1 MEKEDL
7 DQVFNQGVSID
18 PDYYSTYSERLDMTM
33 EKWGGSNDEMMAFAR
48 KWQSHQPWLMVQ
60 ALEEQAR
67 NQTDGKDLE
76 YYRYLA
82 SPKVWPEFN
91 GAYQNYFKTYSMDDY
106 PTWILYA
113 WDVANANKLPDFLA
127 FLRAN
132 GEKDEI
138 LRYFTPYLVN
148 LVYAYRAQVIGWDHT
163 GQLYL
168 NTKEVWPEIY
178 NATLQVIKQDPDNY
192 SFLDT
197 QALTFTG
204 WGRFKSA
211 RTVFDVIGDHWIPKT
226 GTKEHFDQFK
236 RVAYHKKAPSW
247 HLCLSTADLAAER

>member
-168 NTKEVWPEIY
+168 NTKEVWPEIAPVQAVGHRHVGQHLEVTDVAPVGEMRREQRLHY
-178 NATLQVIKQDPDNY
+178 FRPRVPGRRRGPPGGARPPRRGCGGCARSGIATPRP
-192 SFLDT
+192 
-197 QALTFTG
+197 
-204 WGRFKSA
+204 GRP
-211 RTVFDVIGDHWIPKT
+211 R
-226 GTKEHFDQFK
+226 
-236 RVAYHKKAPSW
+236 
-247 HLCLSTADLAAER
+247 